1 MNIELTTAEW
11 VKFLLAFFGPIVLI
25 IVSILMFP
33 RILPREDD
41 NDSQAIHHKVRKEK
55 KY

>member
-41 NDSQAIHHKVRKEK
+41 SQSIHHKTKKERK
-55 KY
+55 Y